1 LVSKKLFGDKLFSLD
16 ETAGLLGAVITLS
29 GRQKSYSK
37 RTNAVKA
44 LEDGRGLIRMDDLWT
59 INP

>member
-1 LVSKKLFGDKLFSLD
+1 LVSKKQFGDKSFSLD
-16 ETAGLLGAVITLS
+16 DTAGLLGAVILLS

-37 RTNAVKA
+37 RENAVKRWKN
-44 LEDGRGLIRMDDLWT
+44 GRGLIRMDDLWI

>member
-37 RTNAVKA
+37 RENAVKA
-44 LEDGRGLIRMDDLWT
+44 LENGRGLIRMDDL
-59 INP
+59 

>member
-1 LVSKKLFGDKLFSLD
+1 LVSKKQFGDKLFSLD

-37 RTNAVKA
+37 RENAVKA
-44 LEDGRGLIRMDDLWT
+44 LENGRGLIRMDDL
-59 INP
+59 